1 MLFPATQAAL
11 LLDRLGVAPPYS
23 RFCILR
29 GKVWLFIYLRSVFL
43 ILFKIFFFCLGDY
56 DINESLV
63 KQSPTTLVSCFK
75 SKTDRGLK
83 LTSIVPGPGYYNPH
97 DHIKIPKKTLIP

>member
-1 MLFPATQAAL
+1 MALYLFEKCFL
-11 LLDRLGVAPPYS
+11 
-23 RFCILR
+23 FCL
-29 GKVWLFIYLRSVFL
+29 
-43 ILFKIFFFCLGDY
+43 KISFCLGHY

-83 LTSIVPGPGYYNPH
+83 LTSTVPGPGYYNPH
-97 DHIKIPKKTLIP
+97 DHIKIPKKALIP